1 MRNINEQ
8 SIANLMHLLSICNDG
23 KEGYKTAAEDVD
35 STELKTLF
43 SMYSIQRAEFEMQLK
58 KAIHQ
63 LGGNPDNETGGP
75 IGTLHRVWM
84 DIKTAFTKNDDEAI
98 LEACVTGEKSA
109 LEAYDKVI
117 TDPGIDAEIMTVL
130 ATQRTGVADCLKNI
144 QILKD
149 QYAN

>member
-1 MRNINEQ
+1 MGNFNEK
-8 SIANLMHLLSICNDG
+8 SIDNLMHLLSICNDG
-23 KEGYKTAAEDVD
+23 KQGYKTAAEDVD

-63 LGGNPDNETGGP
+63 LGGNPDNETGGS

-84 DIKTAFTKNDDEAI
+84 DIKTTFTKNDDAAI

-109 LEAYDKVI
+109 LEAYDKGL
-117 TDPGIDAEIMTVL
+117 TDLGLDAEIATAL
-130 ATQRTGVADCLKNI
+130 ADQRTGIADCLKNI